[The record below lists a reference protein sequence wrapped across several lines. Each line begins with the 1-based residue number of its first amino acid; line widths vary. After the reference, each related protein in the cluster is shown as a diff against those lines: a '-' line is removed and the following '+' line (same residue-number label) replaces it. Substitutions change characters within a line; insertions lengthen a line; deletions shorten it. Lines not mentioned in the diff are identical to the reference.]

1 MESLRLNE
9 IECIIMNAQVLYT
22 DNLIIRRFEES
33 DIHALYVILSD
44 EEVNRF
50 LPWYPMNDIYETRRF
65 LDTGFEKQSYAV
77 CLKND
82 GFPIGYINIAEKEP
96 YDLGYGIRKEFWNR
110 GIITEACKVVI
121 EQAREEGLPYVT
133 ATHDRN
139 NPGSGRVMQ
148 KIGMRYHYTYEELW
162 QPKNIM
168 VFFRMYQLNL
178 DGKYDRIYM
187 GYWNQSNV
195 RFIEKF

>member
-1 MESLRLNE
+1 M
-9 IECIIMNAQVLYT
+9 
-22 DNLIIRRFEES
+22 
-33 DIHALYVILSD
+33 
-44 EEVNRF
+44 
-50 LPWYPMNDIYETRRF
+50 
-65 LDTGFEKQSYAV
+65 
-77 CLKND
+77 
-82 GFPIGYINIAEKEP
+82 
-96 YDLGYGIRKEFWNR
+96 
-110 GIITEACKVVI
+110 
-121 EQAREEGLPYVT
+121 PYVT